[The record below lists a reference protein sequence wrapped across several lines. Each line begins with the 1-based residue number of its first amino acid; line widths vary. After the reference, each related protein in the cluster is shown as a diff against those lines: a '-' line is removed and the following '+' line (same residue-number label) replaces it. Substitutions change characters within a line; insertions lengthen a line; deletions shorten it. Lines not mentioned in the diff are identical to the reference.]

1 MAKATLLAAMIGLV
15 TILGAT
21 GVRAGEGVEIGV
33 AGSFSSTGHGTLED
47 PFGFTV
53 RAAKTLSPA
62 VSLEASFSYSRNE
75 LDRYGVYPI
84 GLLRPEY
91 EPVYENL
98 TGWTDA
104 KLFDAVLT
112 FRVAQAGSME
122 TRMGAGLG
130 VVALSM
136 RLRGDSTGIDR
147 SWDQAT
153 MQFTALG
160 TLAWTQIGQLPVG
173 ARFTGRYRAI
183 PGHGETLDAYMPL
196 EEGFSMFTAEVEL
209 YYRF

>member
-1 MAKATLLAAMIGLV
+1 MVKTTIMAAVIGAL

-21 GVRAGEGVEIGV
+21 DARAGEGVEIGV
-33 AGSFSSTGHGTLED
+33 AGTFSSTGHATLQD

-53 RAAKTLSPA
+53 RAAKALSP
-62 VSLEASFSYSRNE
+62 VMSLEASFSYSRND

-84 GLLRPEY
+84 GLPPPEY

-104 KLFDAVLT
+104 KLVDAVLM
-112 FRVAQAGSME
+112 FRAAQAGPVE
-122 TRMGAGLG
+122 ARLGAGLG
-130 VVALSM
+130 LGALSM
-136 RLRGDSTGIDR
+136 RLRGDSTGIEQ

-153 MQFTALG
+153 IQFTALG
-160 TLAWTQIGQLPVG
+160 ALAWTQIGQLPVG
-173 ARFTGRYRAI
+173 ARCTLRYRAI
-183 PGHGETLDAYMPL
+183 PGQAETLDAYMPL
-196 EEGFSMFTAEVEL
+196 EKGFSMLTAEVEL